1 VSEENKE
8 IVRRFYEEVEN
19 QGNLGLIDELIDP
32 SFRDVFNSSA
42 LGPAQGQEGIR
53 RLVTHLR
60 QRPGFHIAIEDL
72 IAEGDKV
79 VMCMP
84 RGAEVLRLRN
94 GKIVERWVYI
104 DRSPPPQPSS

>member
-1 VSEENKE
+1 MSEANKA

-19 QGNLGLIDELIDP
+19 QGNLDLIDELIDQK
-32 SFRDVFNSSA
+32 FRDVYNSSA
-42 LGPAQGQEGIR
+42 FGPAEGREGIR
-53 RLVTHLR
+53 QLVMRLR
-60 QRPGFHIAIEDL
+60 ERPDFHITIEDL
-72 IAEGDKV
+72 IAEEDKV

-104 DRSPPPQPSS
+104 DRSPPRPSS